1 MPRRTALAARH
12 ITPSNRMRAYAA
24 CTECR
29 RRKRKCDGERP
40 CSSCKNYGYNCSLAS
55 TSEATTSG
63 GGPVPSRPTPL
74 DNTAD
79 PSQAISSEEVVVS
92 KERGRLVNAHSAAVY
107 PFLVGRGLDAAEP
120 PRLHS
125 YAWNLGLQ
133 PERRGTVDTQLSQ
146 YITLEECRQLSA
158 VYFETVHSFFSFLRQ
173 DNFLMRIEHA
183 WHNLEESSI
192 NFAAVVAG
200 VAALGSFFSSRRHP
214 QEENLKKHCVSTLEL
229 AYSTPA
235 SAIDLDSVSGQIL
248 RTLYAR
254 LTTRPAVAC
263 LASHNAMHLVEIMGL
278 HALFSAPSTYNLSE
292 KIGLGMEEIRERR
305 MLYWTASFLDHLLSI
320 EYGMTPV
327 ALSVISNVYT
337 ASHEESPNEHILSSL
352 TKALVSMHQASKDPT
367 GMKIID
373 EAFHQ
378 LGQVLDVSPIASLFK
393 AEVCLCLLR
402 QSPINLLA
410 RNGNPASVSIL
421 KKALQAIPEL
431 LFARQPWWCLST
443 VPFQT
448 VCVCLAA
455 DTPLYLSL
463 LPESMSTLRA
473 VVDTFDSHMTRE
485 ALKTAQQLIEASREN
500 TMSKL
505 SFKSSALGEDPA
517 TVNTEATWLPDEQTP
532 DLLGSWPLDL
542 DFIPY
547 FEELDTS
554 IVFLFLCLDL
564 LGGGGLGG
572 LVLSEVLGLLEH
584 VPLVLVGVE
593 VAEGEPESNTTNEGD
608 AGDGGVVPDE
618 EGVAGERHEGLADGG
633 GDGAHEEVDAHDE
646 GLHVLGGLGEGV
658 LVGGDVGEDLGDTDE
673 DVGQGLGPDVDGGG
687 GAGLARLGGL
697 AVGDVPAAVGV
708 HLVDVVLHDGGG
720 DHGEGGDDETGGHTL
735 DGGGGEA
742 DLAEAGVDDVVEDGD
757 HDDDRDRVEVLD
769 DIVGDAVELHGA
781 GLNGQVTG
789 HLVVGEEEDGQE
801 EEDLAGHETTA
812 DFVDPGVIVG
822 HPGRAL
828 SSGDARG
835 LGDIPVELEGLG
847 AAADVP
853 EHAQE
858 LGEQG
863 AGGGSELVILLLGPE
878 NEGGGEEQ
886 DGGDEEGQPEA
897 VELLDPDH
905 GDLSTARTQVD
916 TEVEVQEDTGVG
928 HSGVNNDTLAVALL
942 NTHAAVL
949 ILLSKQGRD
958 VGLEETGTDTE
969 AEKTNDEGS
978 EGSVGLDDDVGD
990 GRDDEDNVG
999 NGRDT
1004 NGQRHEVGE
1013 ELVEEGQSLG
1023 GSGTHA
1029 QSTGLAIGDDGRA
1042 GGGSIGER
1050 VLDEVGVEH
1059 RGSVVGETL
1068 AQFYE
1073 GDRPHGPLDGA
1084 GDTAQSAQLLLGRL
1098 VGPPLIIV
1106 GARVGVMSLEGL
1118 LEGLLLTGDIKGLIA
1133 GVAVLRVGQTG
1144 TGDDVRVEVDGV
1156 GHLGDVVQR
1165 FSTNVTLSRTVLLCC
1180 RSLLWSPRI
1189 GDRAGI
1195 NKGAQGWGERD
1206 EEERE
1211 CLNERVERGLN
1222 I

>member
-1 MPRRTALAARH
+1 MPRRTSLADRQ

-40 CSSCKNYGYNCSLAS
+40 CSSCKNYGYKCSLAS
-55 TSEATTSG
+55 TREATTG
-63 GGPVPSRPTPL
+63 GGSVSSRPTPV
-74 DNTAD
+74 DNTAA

-146 YITLEECRQLSA
+146 YTTLEECRQLA
-158 VYFETVHSFFSFLRQ
+158 AMYFKTVHSFFSFLRQ
-173 DNFLMRIEHA
+173 DDFLMRMEHA
-183 WHNLEESSI
+183 WPNLEESSI

-200 VAALGSFFSSRRHP
+200 VAALGSFFSHRHHP
-214 QEENLKKHCVSTLEL
+214 QEENLKKHCVSILDL

-263 LASHNAMHLVEIMGL
+263 LASHNAMHMVEIMGL
-278 HALFSAPSTYNLSE
+278 HALFSAPSTQNLSE
-292 KIGLGMEEIRERR
+292 KIGLGIEEIRERR
-305 MLYWTASFLDHLLSI
+305 MLYWITSFLDQLLSI

-327 ALSVISNVYT
+327 ALSVLSSAHT
-337 ASHEESPNEHILSSL
+337 ASHEESPNENLLSSL
-352 TKALVSMHQASKDPT
+352 TKALASVHQASKNT
-367 GMKIID
+367 AGMKILD
-373 EAFHQ
+373 DTLHQ
-378 LGQVLDVSPIASLFK
+378 LDQIPNISPIASLFK

-402 QSPINLLA
+402 QSPVNQVA

-431 LFARQPWWCLST
+431 LLARQPWWCLST

-463 LPESMSTLRA
+463 LPESMSALRA

-485 ALKTAQQLIEASREN
+485 ALRTAQQLIEASREN

-505 SFKSSALGEDPA
+505 SFKSSALGEGAA
-517 TVNTEATWLPDEQTP
+517 TAHLP
-532 DLLGSWPLDL
+532 
-542 DFIPY
+542 
-547 FEELDTS
+547 TS
-554 IVFLFLCLDL
+554 FLFLCLDL

-572 LVLSEVLGLLEH
+572 LVLAEVLGLLEH

-593 VAEGEPESNTTNEGD
+593 VAEAEPEDDTADERD

-618 EGVAGERHEGLADGG
+618 EGVAGEGHKGLADGG

-646 GLHVLGGLGEGV
+646 GLHVLGGLGEGI
-658 LVGGDVGEDLGDTDE
+658 LVRGDIGEDLGDTDE
-673 DVGQGLGPDVDGGG
+673 DVGEGLSPDVDGGG

-720 DHGEGGDDETGGHTL
+720 DHGEGGDDETSGHTL
-735 DGGGGEA
+735 DGGGGDA
-742 DLAEAGVDDVVEDGD
+742 DPAEAGVEEVVEDGD
-757 HDDDRDRVEVLD
+757 HDDDGDGVEVLD
-769 DIVGDAVELHGA
+769 DVVGDAVELHGA
-781 GLNGQVTG
+781 GLDGQVTG

-822 HPGRAL
+822 HPGRTL
-828 SSGDARG
+828 SDGDTRG
-835 LGDIPVELEGLG
+835 LGDIPVELESLG
-847 AAADVP
+847 AAADEP
-853 EHAQE
+853 KHAQE

-863 AGGGSELVILLLGPE
+863 AGGGSELVVLLLGPE
-878 NEGGGEEQ
+878 DEGGSEEQ

-897 VELLDPDH
+897 VKLLYPDH
-905 GDLSTARTQVD
+905 GDLSSARAHVD
-916 TEVEVQEDTGVG
+916 TEVKVQEDPGVG
-928 HSGVNNDTLAVALL
+928 HGGVNNDTLAIALL

-958 VGLEETGTDTE
+958 

-1004 NGQRHEVGE
+1004 NGQVQSPETTHAGISNPGTATCE

-1023 GSGTHA
+1023 GSGSHA

-1042 GGGSIGER
+1042 GEGSIGER
-1050 VLDEVGVEH
+1050 VLDEVGVQH

-1084 GDTAQSAQLLLGRL
+1084 GDTAQSAQLLLGGL
-1098 VGPPLIIV
+1098 VGPPLVVV
-1106 GARVGVMSLEGL
+1106 GARVGVMGLEGL
-1118 LEGLLLTGDIKGLIA
+1118 LEGLLLTGDIKGLLA

-1144 TGDDVRVEVDGV
+1144 TGDDVRVEIDGV
-1156 GHLGDVVQR
+1156 GHLSDVVQR
-1165 FSTNVTLSRTVLLCC
+1165 FSTNCHAVVVPFGGHL
-1180 RSLLWSPRI
+1180 
-1189 GDRAGI
+1189 G
-1195 NKGAQGWGERD
+1195 
-1206 EEERE
+1206 
-1211 CLNERVERGLN
+1211 
-1222 I
+1222 